1 MQYRY
6 PDYLNNFR
14 CLAGDCPDTCCG
26 GWEIVIDEQTARR
39 YEELDGP
46 LGEKLRASMVR
57 EEGEI
62 CLKLQKGRCPMLTQ
76 DNLCALITAHGT
88 QMLSITCDSHPRF
101 TEIYGGLEETALAVS
116 CPAAAE
122 LLLEREEK
130 MAFSSHADDAV
141 PQPNDLD
148 PTLFGLLLRSRET
161 AVHILQNRQRS
172 LSDRLAVFVSFA
184 CRLDGCLDRPKVA
197 QAICTSYENENY
209 VNRQLIRIRRL
220 RRWGTMTHARQVLL
234 AMEHLTE
241 AFPHHV
247 RELEA
252 TDVDKNVLPLE
263 QLSVYYVFRWWLKAA
278 CDGKLWRQ
286 AAAAAV
292 SVLAVSG
299 LARTMGSVKEA
310 ARLYGK
316 EVEHSDDNLAL
327 LRRAMELPQFS
338 RDRLLQILEV
348 PHAI

>member
-1 MQYRY
+1 MQHRY
-6 PDYLNNFR
+6 PDYLNDFR
-14 CLAGDCPDTCCG
+14 CLAGDCPDTCCK

-39 YEELDGP
+39 YEELASP
-46 LGEKLRASMVR
+46 LGEKLRASMVQ
-57 EEGEI
+57 EDGEV
-62 CLKLQKGRCPMLTQ
+62 CLQLQNGRCPMLTE
-76 DNLCALITAHGT
+76 DGLCALITAHGT
-88 QMLSITCDSHPRF
+88 ELLSITCDSHPRF

-122 LLLEREEK
+122 LLLERQERLV
-130 MAFSSHADDAV
+130 FSSHRDDAL

-148 PTLFGLLLRSRET
+148 PELFSLLLRSRET
-161 AVHILQNRQRS
+161 AFHILQDRQRS
-172 LSDRLAVFVSFA
+172 LSDRLAVFLCFA
-184 CRLDGCLDRPKVA
+184 RRLDSCLDRRPVA
-197 QAICTSYENENY
+197 QGLCTSYENEDY
-209 VNRQLIRIRRL
+209 VNRELIRIRRL

-241 AFPHHV
+241 AFPRQV
-247 RELEA
+247 QELEA
-252 TDVDKNVLPLE
+252 TDVDKNALPLE

-286 AAAAAV
+286 AAAAVV
-292 SVLAVSG
+292 SVLTVSG
-299 LARTMGSVKEA
+299 LSRTMGSVKEA

-316 EVEHSDDNLAL
+316 EVEHSDDNLTL

-338 RDRLLQILEV
+338 RERLLAVLEV